1 MGSVPRIYLDRLVSV
16 LERSGERVL
25 VDQILTT
32 IDNPAGV
39 IAFLKSNN
47 LWGGSGSIADQACG
61 TDRNPTRLELER
73 VLIDLGKW
81 QIGARMTNPRTG
93 SWVDAFEHWAAHGI

>member
-16 LERSGERVL
+16 LERSVEHL
-25 VDQILTT
+25 LADQILTA
-32 IDNPAGV
+32 IDDPASV
-39 IAFLKSNN
+39 ITFIKSNN

-81 QIGARMTNPRTG
+81 QIGAKMTNPRTG
-93 SWVDAFEHWAAHGI
+93 LWVDAFEHWAAHDI